1 MRSGV
6 THYPMSCH
14 GCFVGCGEMTPSRLQ
29 PMTRQTLHISRLW
42 RGMILA
48 RLRPYPWGAPPTKIN
63 RMAVWRRRPGSIQ
76 VAQRL
81 LDFRYYW
88 EATATKII
96 RMAVWRRRPGSIQV
110 AQRLLDFR
118 YYWEA
123 TARPFEWTFTRDDLK
138 NPLDKFEQQGTLR

>member
-42 RGMILA
+42 RDMILA
-48 RLRPYPWGAPPTKIN
+48 RLRPYRWAAPATKII
-63 RMAVWRRRPGSIQ
+63 RMALWRRRPGSIQ

-81 LDFRYYW
+81 LDF
-88 EATATKII
+88 
-96 RMAVWRRRPGSIQV
+96 Q
-110 AQRLLDFR
+110 